1 MHPRSIYGVPTVYAA
16 SCEEGVVGT
25 AIVVAYLGLGVP
37 DKMDN
42 AQLNLNFRCK
52 TNYFLSMPHAKFG
65 TYIY

>member
-42 AQLNLNFRCK
+42 AQLNLNF
-52 TNYFLSMPHAKFG
+52 G
-65 TYIY
+65 